1 MQDGRIPK
9 NVLYGELC
17 HWNQTCRGP
26 PRRFIEVCKRDLKA
40 GNINPAA
47 WEAVAVD
54 RSHRRLA
61 FKECTL
67 ACEEWNEAQTAVGS
81 ISTHRA
87 IHGIHLQQL
96 QQSLP
101 IQNRI
106 VPQPQKALQLN
117 HWLNLGA
124 DYIVSRDRRDDNI
137 IIFIIIIIIIIIILL
152 LLLLSSIYI
161 FNFLTLTLTCWYIST
176 PFAAGQASSYRWT
189 NHGISRITEVPD
201 ILSCPVIL
209 ALAYSNCIVW
219 FSWITAVA

>member
-1 MQDGRIPK
+1 STPFTSAASEGFRASPGKAVSRDLRLGLKVLGHVSCMQDGRIPK

-61 FKECTL
+61 FKESTL

-117 HWLNLGA
+117 H
-124 DYIVSRDRRDDNI
+124 
-137 IIFIIIIIIIIIILL
+137 
-152 LLLLSSIYI
+152 
-161 FNFLTLTLTCWYIST
+161 
-176 PFAAGQASSYRWT
+176 
-189 NHGISRITEVPD
+189 
-201 ILSCPVIL
+201 
-209 ALAYSNCIVW
+209 
-219 FSWITAVA
+219 

>member
-61 FKECTL
+61 FKESTL
-67 ACEEWNEAQTAVGS
+67 VCEERNEAQTALGS
-81 ISTHRA
+81 ISTQRA

-101 IQNRI
+101 IQNWI
-106 VPQPQKALQLN
+106 VPQPKKVLQLN
-117 HWLNLGA
+117 H
-124 DYIVSRDRRDDNI
+124 
-137 IIFIIIIIIIIIILL
+137 
-152 LLLLSSIYI
+152 
-161 FNFLTLTLTCWYIST
+161 
-176 PFAAGQASSYRWT
+176 
-189 NHGISRITEVPD
+189 
-201 ILSCPVIL
+201 
-209 ALAYSNCIVW
+209 
-219 FSWITAVA
+219 